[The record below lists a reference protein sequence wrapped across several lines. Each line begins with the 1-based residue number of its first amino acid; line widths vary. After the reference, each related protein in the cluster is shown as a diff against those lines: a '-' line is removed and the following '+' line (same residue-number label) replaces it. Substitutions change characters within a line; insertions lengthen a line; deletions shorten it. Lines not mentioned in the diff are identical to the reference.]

1 MTARDDSTDRNHPEV
16 PDDPQHNPESAVDAL
31 EDRVFGEPVDQVRGR
46 QDDTSPAFE
55 QDLEPEDQGSA
66 GAGDEQPE

>member
-16 PDDPQHNPESAVDAL
+16 PDDPQLNPENAVDAL
-31 EDRVFGEPVDQVRGR
+31 EDRVFGAPVDQTRDKQR
-46 QDDTSPAFE
+46 DTSPAFE

-66 GAGDEQPE
+66 EAGDEQPE